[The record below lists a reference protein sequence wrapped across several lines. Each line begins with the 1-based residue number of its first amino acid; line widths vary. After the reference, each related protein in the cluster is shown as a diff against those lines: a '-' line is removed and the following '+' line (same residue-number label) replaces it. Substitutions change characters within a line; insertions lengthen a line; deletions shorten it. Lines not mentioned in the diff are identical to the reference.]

1 MTDAPERSE
10 AQIVEAEAATSAS
23 AEKPAVRLTSQSV
36 PRWAVVGIFI
46 LLLIVGLA
54 YARNFLVPVVL
65 SFLLALVFS
74 PMRRFL
80 ERLGLPAGV
89 SALLIVVVLLVLV
102 AGGLLL
108 VAEPI
113 SGWIDDAPEIGR
125 QLKER
130 LQNLRGSAEAVME
143 AGKQVNEIA
152 SAAQDKNAQEVVVQQ
167 PGLLSG
173 FVFSTPAALAQMM
186 FTLLLLL
193 FLLASGDM
201 FYEKIVHV
209 LPTFKDKRRAIRIAY
224 DIERKL
230 SRYLFTITLI
240 NAGLGVAIGM
250 TMWLLGMPNPLLFG
264 AIGFAFNYV
273 PYLGPLI
280 GVVLTAIVG
289 LITFDQIGLA
299 LIATAAYFA
308 LTAIEGQLVTPY
320 FVGRRLEMNTVV
332 IFLSVALWAWLWSV
346 IGMLV
351 AVPLLVAIR
360 AFCEH
365 IPQLEPLG
373 DFLSARGSERVDE
386 ENAAAGS

>member
-1 MTDAPERSE
+1 MTDASESAE
-10 AQIVEAEAATSAS
+10 AQLAEEEAPALDS
-23 AEKPAVRLTSQSV
+23 AEKPTVQLSSQSV

-46 LLLIVGLA
+46 LLLIVSLA

-80 ERLGLPAGV
+80 ERWGLPSGL
-89 SALLIVVVLLVLV
+89 SALLIVGTLLVVLVTGVLMV
-102 AGGLLL
+102 AGP
-108 VAEPI
+108 VK
-113 SGWIDDAPEIGR
+113 GWVDNAPEIGR
-125 QLKER
+125 QLEER
-130 LQNLRGSAEAVME
+130 LRTLRGSAEAVME

-152 SAAQDKNAQEVVVQQ
+152 SAAQDKNAPEVVVQQ
-167 PGLLSG
+167 PDFLSG

-186 FTLLLLL
+186 LTLLLLF

-209 LPTFKDKRRAIRIAY
+209 LPTFKDKRRAMRIAY

-230 SRYLFTITLI
+230 SRYLFTITMI
-240 NAGLGVAIGM
+240 NAGLGLAIG
-250 TMWLLGMPNPLLFG
+250 TAMWLLGMPNPVLFG
-264 AIGFAFNYV
+264 TMGFAFNYV
-273 PYLGPLI
+273 PYVGSLT
-280 GVVLTAIVG
+280 GVALTAIVG
-289 LITFDQIGLA
+289 LITFDEIGLA
-299 LIATAAYFA
+299 LISTATYFA
-308 LTAIEGQLVTPY
+308 LTSVEGQLITPY

-346 IGMLV
+346 IGMLI

-373 DFLSARGSERVDE
+373 DFLSARGIESAGE
-386 ENAAAGS
+386 EDAAAGS

>member
-80 ERLGLPAGV
+80 ERWGLPSGL
-89 SALLIVVVLLVLV
+89 SALLIVGTLLVVLVTGVLMV
-102 AGGLLL
+102 AGP
-108 VAEPI
+108 VK
-113 SGWIDDAPEIGR
+113 GWVDNAPEIGR
-125 QLKER
+125 QLEER
-130 LQNLRGSAEAVME
+130 LRTLRGSAEAVME

-152 SAAQDKNAQEVVVQQ
+152 SAAQDKNAPEVVVQQ
-167 PGLLSG
+167 PDFLSG

-186 FTLLLLL
+186 LTLLLLF

-209 LPTFKDKRRAIRIAY
+209 LPTFKDKRRAMRIAC

-230 SRYLFTITLI
+230 SRYLFTITII

-250 TMWLLGMPNPLLFG
+250 AMWLLGIPNPVLFG
-264 AIGFAFNYV
+264 TMGFAFNYV

-280 GVVLTAIVG
+280 GVALTAIVG
-289 LITFDQIGLA
+289 LITFDEIGLA
-299 LIATAAYFA
+299 LISTATYFA
-308 LTAIEGQLVTPY
+308 LTSLEGQLITPY

-346 IGMLV
+346 IGMLI

-373 DFLSARGSERVDE
+373 DFLSARGIESANE
-386 ENAAAGS
+386 EDAAAGS